1 MKSAMRILST
11 VTLLMLMLAVA
22 VSDSLRAQ
30 ESRSVIMRSQNVI
43 TWWVVDEVSG
53 QAAFYGGD
61 IIAICRDDPAGYDLL
76 EFQEVQA
83 PNEIAT
89 NLVAQGRDVG
99 ASLWDRAPPFVMPR
113 LCHDILARGAPMA
126 TGTADITITGRFPV
140 TWADPDVV
148 SPFGMTAT
156 GTMETREG
164 ATMRVN
170 AQYRCVTRG
179 GDMRCTQNLTVR

>member
-1 MKSAMRILST
+1 MRYAMRVLS
-11 VTLLMLMLAVA
+11 VVMLLMLMAT
-22 VSDSLRAQ
+22 DSLRAQ
-30 ESRSVIMRSQNVI
+30 ESPRSVIMRSQNVI
-43 TWWVVDEVSG
+43 TWWVVDEASG
-53 QAAFYGGD
+53 QAAFFGGD
-61 IIAICRDDPAGYDLL
+61 IVAICGDDPAGYSLL

-89 NLVAQGRDVG
+89 NLVAKGRDVG

-113 LCHDILARGAPMA
+113 LCQDILARDGPLA

-148 SPFGMTAT
+148 SPFGMTAA
-156 GTMETREG
+156 GTMQKTDG
-164 ATMRVN
+164 STLRVN

-179 GDMRCTQNLTVR
+179 GDMRCTQNLSVR

>member
-1 MKSAMRILST
+1 MNYALRILS
-11 VTLLMLMLAVA
+11 VALLLMLVVA
-22 VSDSLRAQ
+22 STDSLGAQ
-30 ESRSVIMRSQNVI
+30 ESPRSVIMHSKNVI
-43 TWWVVDEVSG
+43 TWWVVDEATG

-61 IIAICRDDPAGYDLL
+61 IVAICSDDAAGYDLL
-76 EFQEVQA
+76 DFQEVQA

-89 NLVAQGRDVG
+89 NLVAKGSDVG

-113 LCHDILARGAPMA
+113 LCHDILARGAPLA

-148 SPFGMTAT
+148 SPFGMTAS
-156 GTMETREG
+156 GTMMTPDG
-164 ATMRVN
+164 ATVRVH

-179 GDMRCTQNLTVR
+179 GEMRCTQNLSVR

>member
-1 MKSAMRILST
+1 MKTATRMLRLVI
-11 VTLLMLMLAVA
+11 MLMLVVA
-22 VSDSLRAQ
+22 GTDSLRAQ
-30 ESRSVIMRSQNVI
+30 EQPRSVIMRSQNVI
-43 TWWVVDEVSG
+43 TWWVVDEATG

-61 IIAICRDDPAGYDLL
+61 IVAICSDDPAGYDLL

-89 NLVAQGRDVG
+89 NLVAKGRDVG
-99 ASLWDRAPPFVMPR
+99 ASLWDRPPPFVMPR

-148 SPFGMTAT
+148 SPFGMTASGSMKT
-156 GTMETREG
+156 PEG
-164 ATMRVN
+164 ATLRVN

-179 GDMRCTQNLTVR
+179 GEMRCTQNLSVR